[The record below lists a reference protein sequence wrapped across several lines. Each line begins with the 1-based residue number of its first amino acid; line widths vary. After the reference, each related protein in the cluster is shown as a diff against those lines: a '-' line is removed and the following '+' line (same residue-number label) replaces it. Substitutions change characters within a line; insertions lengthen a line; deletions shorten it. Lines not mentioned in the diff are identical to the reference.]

1 MTTVLIIDDNRKN
14 VELLR
19 DFIESWGYATLS
31 AYQGKEALQIAQEK
45 RPDIILLDV
54 MLPGMSGFEVCREL
68 KDTTATQN

>member
-14 VELLR
+14 VKLLR

-45 RPDIILLDV
+45 RPDIILL
-54 MLPGMSGFEVCREL
+54 
-68 KDTTATQN
+68 